1 MGEPGWQPLGN
12 RRPSFLNFQVP
23 NNNLGHLLNFTDPRA
38 LPLTLYQHLQE
49 SDAGQA
55 LYLFLLLL
63 LLLLLLFFMPRLVWE
78 MLDWYDQWEP

>member
-1 MGEPGWQPLGN
+1 M
-12 RRPSFLNFQVP
+12 NFQVP
-23 NNNLGHLLNFTDPRA
+23 NNNLGHSLNFPDPRA

-78 MLDWYDQWEP
+78 CWIGAIDGNPSLLWGSSESGYL

>member
-1 MGEPGWQPLGN
+1 M
-12 RRPSFLNFQVP
+12 NFQVP
-23 NNNLGHLLNFTDPRA
+23 NNNLGHLLNFPDPRA
-38 LPLTLYQHLQE
+38 LTLYQHLQE

-63 LLLLLLFFMPRLVWE
+63 FLSLLLFFMPRLVWE